1 MTDTFTVTLHI
12 PQTPDSIQAMS
23 ENEWECSHLQ
33 MRTDLKK
40 LIIRYSQRHFMDV
53 SELENIVEKM
63 RDQGAL
69 MTDYLRW
76 RGIPNAPVAP
86 SGWMCR
92 GDLRE
97 HEIRTITDLI
107 DQVSEGA

>member
-1 MTDTFTVTLHI
+1 MTDTFTVTLNI
-12 PQTPDSIQAMS
+12 PLTPDSIRTMS

-33 MRTDLKK
+33 MRTDLQA
-40 LIIRYSQRHFMDV
+40 LVTQWRSMEEI
-53 SELENIVEKM
+53 SEISEIAELLALVEKI

-92 GDLRE
+92 GDLRDL
-97 HEIRTITDLI
+97 EIRTITDLI
-107 DQVSEGA
+107 G